1 MSPHALRAAALAAVL
16 LPAHWAIAAAG
27 PLSLDQA
34 MSLAAQRSQMAR
46 AARAGATGA
55 GEMVRAAA
63 QQPDPML
70 AVGIDNL
77 PVTGSD
83 RLRTSTEEMTMKRVG
98 IAQEWIPAEKRAARA
113 SVASAIAA
121 RDSVAEGVAVAEARL
136 QTALAYIDAY
146 YAGQARELTTLNE
159 KHAREALEA
168 GKGRLATISGSSAEV
183 LGLAGAVGVAEDESA
198 DQYQQQEAAA
208 ALLQRWTGVPFDALA
223 EPRPGA
229 VPAQEAFVAAHP
241 AVVARLRDIE
251 VAREEATAATLNRKP
266 NWTWEV
272 SYGQRQGLSDLV
284 SFGVRIPLPVAPAAR
299 QDREIAA
306 RLALVDKAEAEVE
319 EARRAAAGE
328 YAALVSDARRL
339 QERLERFEAA
349 VMTPLRQRT
358 AVSLAAYRSNQ
369 ASLAMLF
376 EARHAEV
383 EAQRKLLSLRRELVK
398 TQAQLAFKP
407 TFQGAAR

>member
-1 MSPHALRAAALAAVL
+1 MSPHTLRAAAFAAAFL
-16 LPAHWAIAAAG
+16 SAPWAAAAAG

-34 MSLAAQRSQMAR
+34 MDLAAHRSQMAR
-46 AARAGATGA
+46 SARAAATGA
-55 GEMVRAAA
+55 AEMARAAG

-83 RLRTSTEEMTMKRVG
+83 RFRTGTEEMTMKRIG
-98 IAQEWIPAEKRAARA
+98 IAQEWVPAEKRSARE

-121 RDSVAEGVAVAEARL
+121 RESVTEGVAVADARL
-136 QTALAYIDAY
+136 QAALAYVDAY
-146 YAGQARELTTLNE
+146 YAGQALELTTLNE
-159 KHAREALEA
+159 KHAREELEA
-168 GKGRLATISGSSAEV
+168 GKGRLSTVSGNSAEV

-198 DQYQQQEAAA
+198 DQRQQQAAAA
-208 ALLQRWTGVPFDALA
+208 ALLQRWTGVPVEGLSEPGLATAL
-223 EPRPGA
+223 
-229 VPAQEAFVAAHP
+229 AQEAFVAAHP
-241 AVVARLRDIE
+241 AVVTKLRDIE
-251 VAREEATAATLNRKP
+251 VARREGAAATLNRKP

-299 QDREIAA
+299 QDRETAA
-306 RLALVDKAEAEVE
+306 RLAMVDKAEAELE

-339 QERLERFEAA
+339 QERVERFDAGVLA
-349 VMTPLRQRT
+349 PLRQRT
-358 AVSLAAYRSNQ
+358 AATLAAYRANQ
-369 ASLAMLF
+369 ASLVMLF

-383 EAQRKLLSLRRELVK
+383 EAQRKLLSLRRELAR
-398 TQAQLAFKP
+398 TQAQLNFKP
-407 TFQGAAR
+407 IAQGAVR